1 MKRDMDLIRQ
11 MVLAARG
18 GGRLFRIEGVDADVF
33 AEHVAL
39 LIDAGLV
46 EGRLLRSY
54 EGTGAAWDSGVIER
68 LTWAGQEF
76 AKSVEDGARWAA
88 ARDYLVKQGGVFTL
102 DLLLAYL
109 KGKVIG

>member
-1 MKRDMDLIRQ
+1 MKRDMELIRQ
-11 MVLAARG
+11 MVLEARNG
-18 GGRLFRIEGVDADVF
+18 SGKLYSLPGIADDVF

-46 EGRLLRSY
+46 EGKLEINY
-54 EGTGAAWDSGVIER
+54 EGGSRYAAGGIQR

-76 AKSVEDGARWAA
+76 AKGVEDGARWAA
-88 ARDYLVKQGGVFTL
+88 ARDYLLKQGGIFTL